1 METRSIVLAIVLVF
15 VAALAAMTLDVM
27 FREGPD
33 VLTVLSLLVIALFG
47 FGIVGAL
54 RERPPK

>member
-1 METRSIVLAIVLVF
+1 METRSVVLAVVLVF
-15 VAALAAMTLDVM
+15 TAALAALTIDVM
-27 FREGPD
+27 LREGPD

-54 RERPPK
+54 RNPPK

>member
-1 METRSIVLAIVLVF
+1 METRSIVLAIVLIF

-54 RERPPK
+54 RNPPK